1 MWLVR
6 GVTVYSCVVS
16 EGSDSVVS
24 EGVTVYSCVVS
35 EGSDSVV
42 SEGSDSVLLCG

>member
-1 MWLVR
+1 M
-6 GVTVYSCVVS
+6 YSCVVS
-16 EGSDSVVS
+16 EGVTVWLVR
-24 EGVTVYSCVVS
+24 GVTVYSCVVS

>member
-24 EGVTVYSCVVS
+24 EGVTVWLVRGVTVYSC
-35 EGSDSVV
+35 VV